1 MHIHSVAL
9 NAIGWPVEDWFSPA
23 FGKRSWHR
31 TRDSPQELVWDFP
44 PRKNRASQTQTPLKR
59 GETSWLWESLTASSR
74 SSTISFPDKR
84 WRSSTRSPQWMEKQ
98 ELPMKCA
105 GLAACC
111 CYDPGMMSH
120 ILQKEKITVSY
131 LFTRCFPHHVLH
143 NPSKLALSLC
153 FLAPLGLYLRIS
165 KVKALSVVAE
175 QILIRQWT
183 TFQWCPLPESF
194 PITRNVDDLLQNL
207 SAAWCILSWMLK
219 SYICRS
225 PRLVNCYITVANVR
239 VFFFVIN
246 GFFDAWTSTCFMA
259 RGG

>member
-1 MHIHSVAL
+1 MKVIWSLFFTPFDLCTYFMHIHSVAL

-120 ILQKEKITVSY
+120 ILQRETSLFHTFSLGVSH
-131 LFTRCFPHHVLH
+131 T
-143 NPSKLALSLC
+143 
-153 FLAPLGLYLRIS
+153 
-165 KVKALSVVAE
+165 
-175 QILIRQWT
+175 
-183 TFQWCPLPESF
+183 
-194 PITRNVDDLLQNL
+194 
-207 SAAWCILSWMLK
+207 M
-219 SYICRS
+219 SYIIHQSLHCHHAS
-225 PRLVNCYITVANVR
+225 LPPWVCI
-239 VFFFVIN
+239 
-246 GFFDAWTSTCFMA
+246 
-259 RGG
+259 

>member
-1 MHIHSVAL
+1 VKKFDKISAVNGKAGTSNEMRRTGSL
-9 NAIGWPVEDWFSPA
+9 LLLWPGND
-23 FGKRSWHR
+23 
-31 TRDSPQELVWDFP
+31 
-44 PRKNRASQTQTPLKR
+44 
-59 GETSWLWESLTASSR
+59 ESYPTER
-74 SSTISFPDKR
+74 N
-84 WRSSTRSPQWMEKQ
+84 
-98 ELPMKCA
+98 
-105 GLAACC
+105 
-111 CYDPGMMSH
+111 
-120 ILQKEKITVSY
+120 ITVSY

-239 VFFFVIN
+239 VFFFL
-246 GFFDAWTSTCFMA
+246 WSTVFLMLGPA
-259 RGG
+259 PASWREAAKHG